1 MTGGPGH
8 AGLLISVSEGSARFF
23 DRAVLAM
30 AHTGAVVQ
38 RAEQVPI
45 RPGAGNP
52 RTVALVSVSVPADER
67 DWYGTAGLPVV
78 WVDRERHDRQALDA
92 SHLME
97 LMDLASPLGNCQLL
111 SPDFTAAEL
120 RAMVDSLDAPD
131 VPGTPARRV
140 VEVGGV
146 VVVAESAP
154 MVALLDEVRAFADN
168 DHNALVQGE
177 TGVGKELVAELLH
190 HGHHRY
196 GAGPFVAVNCGAI
209 PDGLFESLF
218 FGHAKGSFTG
228 AVQAHKGY
236 LEQARG
242 GTLFMDEVGELPLF
256 QQVKLLR
263 VLESGRMTRVGSEAP
278 IQLDFRLVAATNRDL
293 RELVREGRFRSD
305 LFYRLAVIELN
316 VPNLEERG
324 PIDKV
329 AIFKT
334 LLARMAGPGMAGDA
348 GEVPAWLTDQ
358 VAAMRFPGNVRQLRN
373 LAERVGVIFR
383 QTGHWDGR
391 MISHALALASDCGQS
406 PPAPGRASQD
416 NERARIVSELQKN
429 GWQRQK
435 TADQLG
441 MSRKSLWE
449 KMRKFGINEG

>member
-1 MTGGPGH
+1 MTGDPGH
-8 AGLLISVSEGSARFF
+8 AGLVISVSEGSARFF
-23 DRAVLAM
+23 DRVVLAM
-30 AHTGAVVQ
+30 AHTGAVIQ
-38 RAEQVPI
+38 RAEHVPI
-45 RPGAGNP
+45 HPDYPGHT
-52 RTVALVSVSVPADER
+52 RVLALVSVSVPMNER
-67 DWYGTAGLPVV
+67 GRYGMDGLPVV
-78 WVDRERHDRQALDA
+78 WVDSEGYDAQAPDLPYLLD
-92 SHLME
+92 
-97 LMDLASPLGNCQLL
+97 GCQLL
-111 SPDFTAAEL
+111 SPDFTPAEL
-120 RAMVDSLDAPD
+120 RAVVDGLDAPD
-131 VPGTPARRV
+131 PPARPA

-146 VVVAESAP
+146 AVVAESAP
-154 MVALLDEVRAFADN
+154 MIALLDEVRAFADN

-177 TGVGKELVAELLH
+177 TGVGKELIAELLH

-228 AVQAHKGY
+228 AVHAHKGY

-263 VLESGRMTRVGSEAP
+263 VLESGRMTRLGSEAP

-334 LLARMAGPGMAGDA
+334 MLARMAGLGPADQA
-348 GEVPAWLTDQ
+348 CNIPAWLTDQ

-373 LAERVGVIFR
+373 LAERVGVIFH
-383 QTGHWDGR
+383 QTGKWDAR
-391 MISHALALASDCGQS
+391 MISNALALASDCGSASQPVS
-406 PPAPGRASQD
+406 GRASQPG
-416 NERARIVSELQKN
+416 ERARIVSELQKN

>member
-1 MTGGPGH
+1 
-8 AGLLISVSEGSARFF
+8 
-23 DRAVLAM
+23 
-30 AHTGAVVQ
+30 
-38 RAEQVPI
+38 
-45 RPGAGNP
+45 
-52 RTVALVSVSVPADER
+52 
-67 DWYGTAGLPVV
+67 
-78 WVDRERHDRQALDA
+78 
-92 SHLME
+92 
-97 LMDLASPLGNCQLL
+97 
-111 SPDFTAAEL
+111 
-120 RAMVDSLDAPD
+120 
-131 VPGTPARRV
+131 
-140 VEVGGV
+140 
-146 VVVAESAP
+146 
-154 MVALLDEVRAFADN
+154 
-168 DHNALVQGE
+168 
-177 TGVGKELVAELLH
+177 
-190 HGHHRY
+190 
-196 GAGPFVAVNCGAI
+196 
-209 PDGLFESLF
+209 
-218 FGHAKGSFTG
+218 
-228 AVQAHKGY
+228 
-236 LEQARG
+236 
-242 GTLFMDEVGELPLF
+242 
-256 QQVKLLR
+256 